1 MNALDFYEAFHYY
14 AFRKIHYLYRRKF
27 VYYKQFCIYRS
38 FMWVEANTYYFENF
52 LVNTSKI
59 LYFFLNPLNSMQ
71 LCQKVFVRHGLTYFK
86 LMESVFLVKVCI
98 SMKRKTNK
106 REFKLVN

>member
-1 MNALDFYEAFHYY
+1 
-14 AFRKIHYLYRRKF
+14 
-27 VYYKQFCIYRS
+27 
-38 FMWVEANTYYFENF
+38 
-52 LVNTSKI
+52 
-59 LYFFLNPLNSMQ
+59 MQ

-106 REFKLVN
+106 REFKFMN